1 MLKALS
7 LSIALSLSATSAI
20 AQQYS
25 ETENRIRGAY
35 AQLGND
41 TGIYLCEAFK
51 LYADDNEK
59 VALYV
64 NARLTEDE
72 GFLVSGILN
81 ANENNPYREI
91 FEFFSWK
98 AFKQTGCGQ

>member
-1 MLKALS
+1 MFKALG
-7 LSIALSLSATSAI
+7 LSVALSLSALPAI
-20 AQQYS
+20 AQQFS
-25 ETENRIRGAY
+25 ETENRVRGVY

-59 VALYV
+59 VGLYV
-64 NARLTEDE
+64 SAKLTDE
-72 GFLVSGILN
+72 ENILLQGVLN
-81 ANENNPYREI
+81 AEPNNSYREV